1 MKIEDL
7 EKVNILTQ
15 YINGIDDFI
24 DKYNNNPKPFTI
36 ESGHFAIDITKEQE
50 HEIINALQKIKSN
63 LIERLKELGVE
74 VNEHIEADNNTPSIT
89 KKKEYPKVID
99 LSGKCGYDSQ
109 IWILEE
115 KESTETKLQYYG
127 YDACVFP
134 LPKLS
139 KTSKE
144 NQKRVLGNMGNKLK
158 DVNMEIWLDD
168 IRLKKY
174 KGE

>member
-24 DKYNNNPKPFTI
+24 DKYNFNPKPFTI
-36 ESGHFAIDITKEQE
+36 ESGHFAIDIIKEQG
-50 HEIINALQKIKSN
+50 HEIKNALEKIKSN
-63 LIERLKELGVE
+63 LIEQLKELGVE
-74 VNEHIEADNNTPSIT
+74 VDNTAST
-89 KKKEYPKVID
+89 DKKEYPEGIV
-99 LSGKCGYDSQ
+99 LPGKYIYDNQ
-109 IWILEE
+109 IWYLEK

-168 IRLKKY
+168 IRLKRY

>member
-7 EKVNILTQ
+7 EKAIELNKGINRINSFIDTHNEKQERLMLENEFYGI
-15 YINGIDDFI
+15 YIN
-24 DKYNNNPKPFTI
+24 
-36 ESGHFAIDITKEQE
+36 KEYE
-50 HEIINALQKIKSN
+50 HEIINALEKIKSN
-63 LIERLKELGVE
+63 MIEGLKELGVE
-74 VNEHIEADNNTPSIT
+74 VNEHIEADNNTASST
-89 KKKEYPKVID
+89 KKKEYPEIIGLPD
-99 LSGKCGYDSQ
+99 EHGYDSQ

-127 YDACVFP
+127 YDVCIFP

-144 NQKRVLGNMGNKLK
+144 NRDRVLENMGNKLK

-168 IRLKKY
+168 VRLKKY

>member
-1 MKIEDL
+1 MIK
-7 EKVNILTQ
+7 
-15 YINGIDDFI
+15 
-24 DKYNNNPKPFTI
+24 DK
-36 ESGHFAIDITKEQE
+36 Q
-50 HEIINALQKIKSN
+50 
-63 LIERLKELGVE
+63 V
-74 VNEHIEADNNTPSIT
+74 EADNNTASIT
-89 KKKEYPKVID
+89 KKKEYPKIID

-158 DVNMEIWLDD
+158 DLNMEIWLDD
-168 IRLKKY
+168 IRLKRY

>member
-1 MKIEDL
+1 MIK
-7 EKVNILTQ
+7 
-15 YINGIDDFI
+15 
-24 DKYNNNPKPFTI
+24 DK
-36 ESGHFAIDITKEQE
+36 Q
-50 HEIINALQKIKSN
+50 
-63 LIERLKELGVE
+63 
-74 VNEHIEADNNTPSIT
+74 IEADNNTASIT
-89 KKKEYPKVID
+89 KKKEYPKIID
-99 LSGKCGYDSQ
+99 LPGKHNYDSQ

-144 NQKRVLGNMGNKLK
+144 NRNRVLGNIGNKLK

-168 IRLKKY
+168 IRLKRY

>member
-24 DKYNNNPKPFTI
+24 DKYNFNPKHFTI
-36 ESGHFAIDITKEQE
+36 ESGHFAIDIIKEQG
-50 HEIINALQKIKSN
+50 HEIKNALEKIKSN
-63 LIERLKELGVE
+63 LIEQLKELGVE
-74 VNEHIEADNNTPSIT
+74 VDNTASST
-89 KKKEYPKVID
+89 KKKEYPKIID

-168 IRLKKY
+168 IRLKSIK
-174 KGE
+174 ENNNE